1 MPKFTFIDV
10 EAVWDE
16 LLHEAYR
23 EIDPRGAAKQKR
35 KDQHRHRLPCKRVIA
50 AAAFDFEIDD
60 SGTLS
65 IGGLKSWTE
74 HDHGDE
80 REVVSNLFDHLLAR
94 PDAHLVTY
102 SGLAAEAPLLTL
114 AAMEHGLVMPGQ
126 LRTGVSGFRRTG
138 SWRPHI
144 DLALELK
151 GQGRDWAHLS
161 ELGLRLGLPGALFA
175 GKPDIEQPHSNADW
189 RALRERVSMDCI
201 LTAIIALSFWRA
213 QGRIRLDQ
221 NVMLYILTDW
231 CLRNLTAGHAS
242 LEQITLLNSQMFSI
256 LSAAADEA
264 A

>member
-35 KDQHRHRLPCKRVIA
+35 KDQHRHRLPCKRIIA
-50 AAAFDFEIDD
+50 AAAFDIEIED

-94 PDAHLVTY
+94 PDAHAVTY
-102 SGLAAEAPLLTL
+102 SGLAAEVPLLTL

-126 LRTGVSGFRRTG
+126 LRTGVSGFRRSD

-161 ELGLRLGLPGALFA
+161 ELGLRLGLPGTLFM
-175 GKPDIEQPHSNADW
+175 GKPDIEQPRSGAEW
-189 RALRERVSMDCI
+189 LALRERVSMDCI

-213 QGRIRLDQ
+213 NSRIRLDQ
-221 NVMLYILTDW
+221 NAMLYIIADW
-231 CLRNLTAGHAS
+231 CLRNPSAAKSS
-242 LEQITLLNSQMFSI
+242 LKPLAILRSQMFAR
-256 LSAAADEA
+256 LDTCQKKAA
-264 A
+264 